1 MIRFATK
8 NDLNGII
15 SLWNEAFGDSEED
28 IMFFLDNRFIP
39 ENTLVYEY
47 CGEVV
52 SMLFLLE
59 GNMVINGA
67 VYPSYYL
74 YAACTAK
81 KCRGRGIMAELLEKA
96 KSVGAERDRFFICLM
111 PGEKSLFEFY
121 ERFGYKTVF
130 SRKILKVNLSDLSK
144 KEKSINNLFF
154 CDYYSKRK
162 NAFSDYNRFEWDNNA
177 IEFACKSNLL
187 YNGIERNNCKGYA
200 LYMIDLSDLY
210 VKEFAFNKSDF
221 NDELNSLL
229 LESNC
234 KNAVLFLPSE
244 YPTDIGE
251 LKIEPSAMAVAVKP
265 EFDSLISELTDA
277 YLGLTLD

>member
-8 NDLNGII
+8 NDLNGIVN
-15 SLWNEAFGDSEED
+15 LWNEAFGDSEDD

-59 GNMVINGA
+59 GDMVINGTA
-67 VYPSYYL
+67 YPSYYL

-96 KSVGAERDRFFICLM
+96 KSVGAERYRCFICLM

-121 ERFGYKTVF
+121 ERFGYKNVF
-130 SRKILKVNLSDLSK
+130 SRKILKVNLLDLSK
-144 KEKSINNLFF
+144 KEKNINNLFF

-162 NAFSDYNRFEWDNNA
+162 NAFSDYNRFEWDNNS
-177 IEFACKSNLL
+177 IDFACKSNLL
-187 YNGIERNNCKGYA
+187 YNGSERNNCKGYA
-200 LYMIDLSDLY
+200 LYAVDSVDLF

-229 LESNC
+229 IENNC
-234 KNAVLFLPSE
+234 RNAVLFLPSE

-251 LKIEPSAMAVAVKP
+251 FKIEPSAMAVAVKP
-265 EFDSLISELTDA
+265 EFDSLISDLTDA